1 MYKRLHPYPKK
12 TAVLLIICLLI
23 VNTFS
28 FAETY
33 PTQWDLTKIFA
44 NENAFHTSV
53 QRLNRILIP
62 ELEQYKGKLTNQS
75 RLYEFFSVYKE
86 ASILSDRL
94 YVYASMLQD
103 TDTTNST
110 YQEYAATAL
119 DAYANLEEATSFL
132 KPELLAFTD
141 DALVEFSSAPELKAY
156 KSYFLGLVNAR
167 PYILSEDAENILALS
182 TEFSEM
188 PSEIYDQLT
197 ISDVHYDIF
206 LDPLGKSQ
214 PFNFDID
221 TIYFYSDQ
229 VEDRIK
235 ANEAYMKPYSL
246 HANTIASIYIAE
258 VQKNIFLSKSRGF
271 DSVLEFATSGIIEPD
286 QYRNLIKATRAQV
299 NLIQQYNEIKQ
310 KSLGYDVLHTSDLH
324 LPYATAFNMDVSFED
339 SIIEIKN
346 ALSPLGEF
354 YVNQLDDFLKSGSID
369 VYPDAFKTS
378 SQYTWGAYDTPTFIL
393 LNFTDDFSSESTLA
407 HELGHAMHQMY
418 TTESQNYFDTN
429 VGSFPSEATST
440 LNELLL
446 LESLKNKAE
455 DQELK
460 LFYLEKELELY
471 YETFFMQTILADF
484 EMRVYDE
491 AEMGNPLSLQGLNE
505 LWIETSK
512 DYYGDKLVLDD
523 SYQYQWMQIP
533 HLYQTFYVYSYAMSL
548 AASTAIKDQL
558 MAEGDNY
565 QQKYLEFLKSGAS
578 LSPAEQM
585 MSLGINLDSPN
596 FYGSLFKHFDGLL
609 TEMDQSLDSLGY
621 YKNHPSLKYL
631 YTSEEIQDAYKQYYS
646 TETSGGVLGDIPS
659 EYVNDDSNL
668 DLIIGFVILLLL
680 VLVFIYALVITLLYA
695 SKSKELKKLEEVS
708 QYAIRRLDSFDD
720 RY

>member
-1 MYKRLHPYPKK
+1 MYKHLHPYSKK
-12 TAVLLIICLLI
+12 TAVLLLVCLLF

-28 FAETY
+28 FAQEF
-33 PTQWDLTKIFA
+33 PTQWDLTKIFTDEA
-44 NENAFHTSV
+44 AFNRSI
-53 QRLNRILIP
+53 QRLNRVLIP
-62 ELEQYKGKLTNQS
+62 ELEQYKGKLTNQNI
-75 RLYEFFSVYKE
+75 LLDFFTNYTE

-103 TDTTNST
+103 TDTANST
-110 YQEYAATAL
+110 YQEYAAAAL

-132 KPELLAFTD
+132 KPELLSFTD
-141 DALVEFSSAPELKAY
+141 EELANFSDAPELKAY
-156 KSYFLGLVNAR
+156 KSYFIGLISAR

-182 TEFSEM
+182 TELSEM

-197 ISDVHYDIF
+197 ISDVHYDVF
-206 LDPLGKSQ
+206 LNPLGKTQ
-214 PFNFDID
+214 AFNFDID

-229 VEDRIK
+229 LEDRIK
-235 ANEAYMKPYSL
+235 ANDAYMKPYSM
-246 HANTIASIYIAE
+246 HANTIASVYIAE
-258 VQKNIFLSKSRGF
+258 VQKNIFLAKSRGY

-286 QYRNLIKATRAQV
+286 QYRNLIKATRAQAK
-299 NLIQQYNEIKQ
+299 LIQQFNGIKQ

-324 LPYATAFNMDVSFED
+324 LPYATAFNMDTNFED
-339 SIIEIKN
+339 SIVEVEI
-346 ALSPLGEF
+346 ALAPLGPS
-354 YVNQLDDFLKSGSID
+354 YVDQLDTFLKSGSID
-369 VYPDAFKTS
+369 VYPDEYKTS
-378 SQYTWGAYDTPTFIL
+378 SQYTWGAYNTPTFVL

-407 HELGHAMHQMY
+407 HELGHAMHQIY
-418 TTESQNYFDTN
+418 TSENQNYFDTN

-460 LFYLEKELELY
+460 LFYLEKEIELY

-491 AEMGNPLSLQGLNE
+491 AEMGKPLSLEGLNN

-512 DYYGDKLVLDD
+512 DYYGQSLVMDD

-548 AASTAIKDQL
+548 AASTAIKDHL
-558 MAEGDNY
+558 LTEGDSY

-578 LSPAEQM
+578 LSPTEQM
-585 MSLGINLDSPN
+585 LSLDIDLYSPD
-596 FYGSLFKHFDGLL
+596 FYGSLFSHFGDLL
-609 TEMDQSLDSLGY
+609 SEMDQSLDSLDY
-621 YKNHPSLKYL
+621 YKYHPSLKYL
-631 YTSEEIQDAYKQYYS
+631 YTAEEIQDAYSQYYGS
-646 TETSGGVLGDIPS
+646 ETSGGILGDIPS
-659 EYVNDDSNL
+659 EFVEDDSNIDFMIGIAIL
-668 DLIIGFVILLLL
+668 VLLIIL
-680 VLVFIYALVITLLYA
+680 FIYALLITLLYV
-695 SKSKELKKLEEVS
+695 SKSKKLKRLEEES
-708 QYAIRRLDSFDD
+708 QYAIRRLDSIDD